1 MLAGLLVMIG
11 FGAYHGLNP
20 GMGWLFALA
29 LGLQQKS
36 GRAIWLSLLPIT
48 LGHAFSIVIMA
59 ALVLAMGHL
68 VAIEPLRVA
77 TAVLLLV
84 FGVIKLLTYYRH
96 PRWVGMRVG
105 LRDLFVWSFLMA
117 LAHGAGLMV
126 APALLQILDSAHAQ
140 ENIWPAATGLT
151 LAVGLHTIS
160 MLAVM
165 AGTAAIVYRWFGLKV
180 LRQGWINFDLIWA
193 LALIVVGATA
203 LFFALA

>member
-1 MLAGLLVMIG
+1 MLAGLAVMLA

-36 GRAIWLSLLPIT
+36 GRAIMQSLVPIT
-48 LGHAFSIVIMA
+48 LGHAFSIIIVAVLVLVMGRLIAIAPLRLITA
-59 ALVLAMGHL
+59 ALLLA
-68 VAIEPLRVA
+68 
-77 TAVLLLV
+77 

-105 LRDLFVWSFLMA
+105 MRDLFVWSFLMA

-126 APALLQILDSAHAQ
+126 APALLEIVHSSHTPQTVM
-140 ENIWPAATGLT
+140 PAATGLA
-151 LAVGLHTIS
+151 LAVGLHTAA
-160 MLAVM
+160 MLGVM
-165 AGTAAIVYRWFGLKV
+165 AGVATVVYRWFGLKI

-193 LALIVVGATA
+193 LALIVVGLIA
-203 LFFALA
+203 LYFALA